1 MRDVVMDRW
10 ARNKS
15 VTELCYLLVSQTMY
29 ETHHR

>member
-15 VTELCYLLVSQTMY
+15 VTELSTGESDDV
-29 ETHHR
+29 